1 MNINEY
7 ESKLNN
13 LYNLLVCK
21 VEEKKNKNNDL
32 TEKIELLENKNND
45 LVKNIEKLENENI
58 DLKKK
63 YDYLEEKFNT
73 LDNKLEKTVF
83 YTNLLSI
90 PHLNNDKG
98 LEHLIF
104 KDKFS
109 MISETNY
116 KKRYINNKVL
126 NGCLN
131 LNELKNN
138 KKLVINSKKNLKNN
152 VNYIMMS
159 LYNKEMLVN
168 NYSFNYM
175 LKVKKINNY
184 KIEILKKYDYD
195 LLFNILNDKKVYY
208 NEIKVYYFRIDE
220 LYNII
225 SF

>member
-21 VEEKKNKNNDL
+21 VEEKKNKSNNFDL
-32 TEKIELLENKNND
+32 TEKKIKELEKQNSN
-45 LVKNIEKLENENI
+45 LVKRVEQLENENI
-58 DLKKK
+58 DLKSK
-63 YDYLEEKFNT
+63 YNT
-73 LDNKLEKTVF
+73 LDEKLEKTIF

-90 PHLNNDKG
+90 PHLNDDKG
-98 LEHLIF
+98 LESLIF

-109 MISETNY
+109 MVSNTNY

-126 NGCLN
+126 TGCLN
-131 LNELKNN
+131 LNELRNN
-138 KKLVINSKKNLKNN
+138 KRLVIDSKKNLKNDI
-152 VNYIMMS
+152 NYIMMT

-175 LKVKKINNY
+175 LKVKKISNY
-184 KIEILKKYDYD
+184 KVEILNKYDYET
-195 LLFNILNDKKVYY
+195 LYNILNDKKVYY

-225 SF
+225 SY